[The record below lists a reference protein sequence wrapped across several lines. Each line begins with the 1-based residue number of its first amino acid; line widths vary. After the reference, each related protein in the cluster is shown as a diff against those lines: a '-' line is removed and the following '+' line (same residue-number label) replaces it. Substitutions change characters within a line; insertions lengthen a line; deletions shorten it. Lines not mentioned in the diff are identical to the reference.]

1 MTAFAQACTAHI
13 ATPQHMGQDAVGVE
27 PTHLMVV
34 FKGVRLDSTRQLA
47 NYGID
52 DSAAVHLVRLKR
64 GWIYLAMH
72 DSVLEVTATWVD
84 AR

>member
-1 MTAFAQACTAHI
+1 MHGAYHHSWALIWGQA
-13 ATPQHMGQDAVGVE
+13 AVGLE

-47 NYGID
+47 NFDID

-72 DSVLEVTATWVD
+72 DSVLEVTATRVD
-84 AR
+84 AC